1 MKLTYYGHSCF
12 AVQVGNSN
20 ILFDPYITDN
30 PLAKDI
36 DIKEIKADYIFI
48 SHGHFDH
55 INDAKAIALH
65 TGAKVVATWEVKDWL
80 NKNGV
85 ENTHPMNPGGKWK
98 FDFGTVKCVI
108 AQHSSSMPDG
118 SYGGTASGF
127 VFDTPSGNFYY
138 SGDTA
143 LTMDMQLIPQWTK
156 LDFAVFPIG
165 DDLTMGVEDAIL
177 AAGMVGVKHVLGV
190 HYDTFGYIILNHEQ
204 AFEKFSLAGINLHLP
219 AIGETITI

>member
-30 PLAKDI
+30 VLAKDI
-36 DIKEIKADYIFI
+36 NIKEIKADYIFI

-55 INDAKAIALH
+55 INDAKEIALN

-98 FDFGTVKCVI
+98 FDFGVVKCVI

-127 VFDTPSGNFYY
+127 VFDTPAGNFYY

-143 LTMDMQLIPQWTK
+143 LTLDMQLIPQWAK

-177 AAGMVGVKHVLGV
+177 AAGMVGVKQVLGV
-190 HYDTFGYIILNHEQ
+190 HYDTFGYIVINHEQ
-204 AFEKFSLAGINLHLP
+204 AYEAFNLAGIRLHLP
-219 AIGETITI
+219 TIGETITI